1 MSEYSKCP
9 KCQKPKSP
17 LADICA
23 DCQGFLFGDLKSKLD
38 ELIEQYIDMG
48 ETAVVPVHEIIGD
61 LQNLIKGAEGKGG

>member
-48 ETAVVPVHEIIGD
+48 ETAVVPVH
-61 LQNLIKGAEGKGG
+61 